1 MFVLGFHFPASEG
14 NKIADE
20 KVLAK
25 LEEAV
30 SGSLSKVASVKI
42 YAGNNEYK
50 TISNVSTVL
59 GKALVQYFEVENE
72 EKEAKYL
79 TFTNKYQIAA
89 LVKNQDKD
97 AEAIE
102 IADFFDK
109 SRDQIT
115 LEVSYKYQNSAAN
128 AASFGAVVANAV
140 KMGFAQLG
148 V

>member
-1 MFVLGFHFPASEG
+1 MFVLGFQFPASEG

-42 YAGNNEYK
+42 YAGNAEYK
-50 TISNVSTVL
+50 TISNVGTVL

-72 EKEAKYL
+72 EKEPKYL

-102 IADFFDK
+102 VADFFDK

-115 LEVSYKYQNSAAN
+115 LEVAYK
-128 AASFGAVVANAV
+128 
-140 KMGFAQLG
+140 
-148 V
+148 

>member
-1 MFVLGFHFPASEG
+1 MNQKRIFFITSWVNYVVEAVPPISDVLILPSFNTFFKASPIASANKGKLRYLNIIAELRIIEVGLTTFFPA
-14 NKIADE
+14 I
-20 KVLAK
+20 L
-25 LEEAV
+25 
-30 SGSLSKVASVKI
+30 I
-42 YAGNNEYK
+42 P
-50 TISNVSTVL
+50 VL

-115 LEVSYKYQNSAAN
+115 LEVSYK
-128 AASFGAVVANAV
+128 
-140 KMGFAQLG
+140 
-148 V
+148 

>member
-1 MFVLGFHFPASEG
+1 MFVLGFQFPASEG

-59 GKALVQYFEVENE
+59 
-72 EKEAKYL
+72 
-79 TFTNKYQIAA
+79 
-89 LVKNQDKD
+89 VKLLFN
-97 AEAIE
+97 
-102 IADFFDK
+102 
-109 SRDQIT
+109 T
-115 LEVSYKYQNSAAN
+115 LKLRTKKKKQNI
-128 AASFGAVVANAV
+128 
-140 KMGFAQLG
+140 
-148 V
+148 